1 VRPFSLAVLVMA
13 TATVHG
19 QSDDVAKKV
28 YSSSQNSVFLVYVN
42 DSSGVPKAL
51 GSTFLVAPRT
61 LITNAHVI
69 EGGNPVLAVDPVRSH

>member
-28 YSSSQNSVFLVYVN
+28 YSSSQNSVFLVYVTIVVV
-42 DSSGVPKAL
+42 SL
-51 GSTFLVAPRT
+51 RRW
-61 LITNAHVI
+61 
-69 EGGNPVLAVDPVRSH
+69 EVRSWWHHEH